1 MPSTKRAHVV
11 LPEDLVREIDK
22 IAGSRGRSAFLADLA
37 RREIKRQ
44 RLLELFK
51 RKEPIW
57 KDKDHP
63 ELKHGAAAWVQK
75 MRAQDEVRFQR
86 TEKRRNRA

>member
-1 MPSTKRAHVV
+1 MSTRRAHVV
-11 LPEDLVREIDK
+11 LPDDLVSEIDK

-37 RREIKRQ
+37 RREIKRR

-63 ELKHGAAAWVQK
+63 ELKGGAAAWVRE
-75 MRAQDEVRFQR
+75 MRAQSEARFQ
-86 TEKRRNRA
+86 KIGLPP

>member
-44 RLLELFK
+44 HLLELFK

-57 KDKDHP
+57 KDQDHP
-63 ELKHGAAAWVQK
+63 ELKQGAAAWVRK
-75 MRAQDEVRFQR
+75 MRAENEARFR
-86 TEKRRNRA
+86 TIQKGRNRK

>member
-1 MPSTKRAHVV
+1 MSTKRTHVV
-11 LPEDLVREIDK
+11 LPEDLVREIDN

-44 RLLELFK
+44 RLLELLK

-63 ELKHGAAAWVQK
+63 ELKGGAVAWVRK
-75 MRAQDEVRFQR
+75 LRTESETRFQK
-86 TEKRRNRA
+86 TARRRAHT

>member
-1 MPSTKRAHVV
+1 
-11 LPEDLVREIDK
+11 LPDDLVSEIDK

-37 RREIKRQ
+37 RREIKRR

-63 ELKHGAAAWVQK
+63 ELKGGAAAWVRE
-75 MRAQDEVRFQR
+75 MRAQSEARFQ
-86 TEKRRNRA
+86 KIGLPP

>member
-1 MPSTKRAHVV
+1 MSTRRAHVV
-11 LPEDLVREIDK
+11 LPNDLVSEIDK

-37 RREIKRQ
+37 RREIKRR

-63 ELKHGAAAWVQK
+63 ELKGGAAAWVRE
-75 MRAQDEVRFQR
+75 MRAQSEARFQ
-86 TEKRRNRA
+86 KIGRRRKTG